1 MFKQNLHT
9 RVSTLPGLS
18 QKYFCALGIYR
29 MTAWSNISGLL
40 LHSKASLGVSALT
53 HINKKCQC
61 SSGEESPSGK
71 EVAGVCQ
78 GTMTLNSECHLQRS
92 VLSPKLA
99 STYGKS

>member
-53 HINKKCQC
+53 HINKKNVSAVQ
-61 SSGEESPSGK
+61 EKRVPQERK
-71 EVAGVCQ
+71 WQ
-78 GTMTLNSECHLQRS
+78 GCVRAQ
-92 VLSPKLA
+92 
-99 STYGKS
+99 